1 MLSISISTATAAIL
15 LSSVNFVTA
24 QNGFRQ
30 IAIPDTGGTNP
41 IGVVLPSIC
50 IGNFIVPKT
59 MYTIE
64 PADVGETEVKILT
77 NPPDLVEV
85 GYDDN
90 EGLIYFKFIQE
101 ISEGADDAGVIIQF
115 PADQL
120 ESVNSCCSQSV
131 QIKEGF
137 TNFQSLTVSTN
148 AVVDASF
155 AVEQDS
161 DMVVGVF
168 TGAEA
173 NVKVTETSGTKN
185 TNVAVIATDN
195 GKVNIDGDISTL
207 SCIDQSD
214 CMIAGVISDP
224 ANSRSRGRSNI
235 QTTSCED
242 IDVSDDSICQSKTP
256 TVTVDVDGDLVISGV
271 KEDCVGGEDLDGLG
285 GLFDPLGTDAPSI
298 ASVPTISPQPTVTN
312 QPSQSPDG
320 GNKSPRPTESPNT
333 GPTRSPV
340 SPTLPPTTPTTV
352 PISAAF
358 DGVKRGVLNSIVGT
372 VICGGA
378 FLLLAQ

>member
-214 CMIAGVISDP
+214 CMIGGVISDP

-298 ASVPTISPQPTVTN
+298 ASVPTISPQP
-312 QPSQSPDG
+312 SQSPDG
-320 GNKSPRPTESPNT
+320 GSKSPRPTESPNT
-333 GPTRSPV
+333 RTTPSPV
-340 SPTLPPTTPTTV
+340 SPTLPPTTPTTAPV
-352 PISAAF
+352 SAAF
-358 DGVKRGVLNSIVGT
+358 DGVKRGVLSSIVGT

-378 FLLLAQ
+378 FLLLVQ